1 MPTQTHPAGLIDLEA
16 HARSQAGEPMRD
28 RAIRA
33 EDPYQ
38 FSIAHFK
45 ERVLDR
51 ENRTITFVFADM
63 TALTFKIS
71 YTPVEVE

>member
-1 MPTQTHPAGLIDLEA
+1 M
-16 HARSQAGEPMRD
+16 SEPMRD
-28 RAIRA
+28 QALRAS
-33 EDPYQ
+33 DPYK